1 MMVSKDDLR
10 EKLYL
15 RLAAIA
21 DELSVQ
27 LLAVYILE
35 ILGDGNN
42 ALYKLLAFSSR
53 ERSGRGFVH
62 GPFSWSSLNKN

>member
-1 MMVSKDDLR
+1 MVCPEDHFLSPSLFLLKNRMMVTKDNLR

-15 RLAAIA
+15 RLAVIA
-21 DELSVQ
+21 DEISVQ

-42 ALYKLLAFSSR
+42 AL
-53 ERSGRGFVH
+53 
-62 GPFSWSSLNKN
+62 